1 PAEQFT
7 GRDDQDPIA
16 WVQGI
21 NELFVATGVK
31 KEDRRKLLLMYF
43 SDDVKK
49 WYRNSEHEEDYDAFT
64 LELIRSFTSSTQRL
78 NISSKLIN
86 RRQGVNESV
95 QSYYYDIL
103 QLCKRF
109 NHVMTESDQIIHLLR
124 GLKPSIQHHVIII
137 DPKQCTDL
145 LEQAKRVK
153 AATTLT
159 Q

>member
-1 PAEQFT
+1 RNTTDQQAQANYQAYQQTLVAHRERKRHQKEAEEMTTNLTNQILLKGIQPAEQFT

-31 KEDRRKLLLMYF
+31 KEDRRKLLPMYF

-49 WYRNSEHEEDYDAFT
+49 WYRNSEHEEDYDAFI

-103 QLCKRF
+103 QL
-109 NHVMTESDQIIHLLR
+109 
-124 GLKPSIQHHVIII
+124 
-137 DPKQCTDL
+137 
-145 LEQAKRVK
+145 
-153 AATTLT
+153 
-159 Q
+159 